1 MIKYISASQ
10 LQEALKE
17 QPLNIIDV
25 RERMEFAMGHVPT
38 AVNLP
43 LSEFVSGYQALDK
56 DKTYHII
63 CQSGARSGQACLFLE
78 AQGYNVVNIA
88 GGTSAWP
95 GVLEY

>member
-1 MIKYISASQ
+1 MVSLGASA
-10 LQEALKE
+10 
-17 QPLNIIDV
+17 
-25 RERMEFAMGHVPT
+25 
-38 AVNLP
+38 AVNMP
-43 LSEFVSGYQALDK
+43 LSKFVLNYQMLEK

>member
-1 MIKYISASQ
+1 M
-10 LQEALKE
+10 
-17 QPLNIIDV
+17 
-25 RERMEFAMGHVPT
+25 
-38 AVNLP
+38 
-43 LSEFVSGYQALDK
+43 LDK
-56 DKTYHII
+56 DVTYHII

>member
-1 MIKYISASQ
+1 MIKEISATHLYEKMKS
-10 LQEALKE
+10 ESC
-17 QPLNIIDV
+17 NIIDV
-25 RERMEFAMGHVPT
+25 REKVEFAMGHVPT

-43 LSEFVSGYQALDK
+43 LSEFVSGYQVLDK
-56 DKTYHII
+56 DITYHII

-78 AQGYNVVNIA
+78 GQGYNVVNIA